1 MNASHRATLVTAPSF
16 ATLESALLNAIV
28 DDEDGRRRAVGIL
41 PTPYVARRLHR
52 LLDERGRHRRHPL
65 LLTLR
70 ELVRRLAG
78 ADSTPPVPG
87 AALAVLRAL
96 TNDVMLAGPLRAV
109 AAQPG
114 GQGALFAAF
123 DALRAAGYV
132 RPGLFRDAVA
142 AHPAPSPLLRHLA
155 ALYERFEQETAALS
169 ITGSIRMRAALDAA
183 GSLSV
188 LFRTDRL
195 FIHGFLAF
203 TPYEQTLIA
212 SLARSTDLTVYLP
225 FASAGHAGA
234 AARPFAALGPVRD
247 WLLALG
253 CVEMHLPD
261 DEGTTALDHLRR
273 HWPAVSLPA
282 IGAEPDASASALQPS
297 VIVLSAPNIVR
308 EVREAARGILRAA
321 RDGVPYDEMAVLYS
335 RPETYAPLLA
345 ETLTAVNVPVFLE
358 GGRPLVT
365 LPAGRALRQLLLLI
379 HGPARRSAVMEFIT
393 SAPLRLPAG
402 AVPARWD
409 RLARVAG
416 VIRGPDQWQSR
427 LRHLVARRT
436 GDAQHAE
443 GPRRDALLDDAAEA
457 GRLLE
462 YAAHLFHRLA
472 AIPHDGGWPE
482 FTTHLRTLAVELLDD
497 PDLPDILTEID
508 GLTGLNAV
516 EPRISFE
523 TFREA
528 ALARLRE
535 QRVRPNPPA
544 PFPAKEGGEHSAAV
558 DQSSPLPALGEGA
571 GVRAVFLSD
580 ISAAQALRFRRVW
593 VLGITDG
600 DFPARPQRDP
610 LLPDDDRDKLGLE
623 PQVPCL
629 PGTSAMQAAREAARF
644 KLLLGAASE
653 QLTLSFP
660 RAEPGGARPYQPSY
674 FLLKVGDTLLGRR
687 LRFDEVDTIP
697 GFRRISA
704 ARFAPD
710 DPDDALDETERNL
723 AWMER
728 GGPLS
733 RAAGEGLGEG
743 AADDFANR
751 INALAERRRSRRFTP
766 LDGVF
771 LDPEARARAAA
782 RADPTRHPLSPTA
795 LETYATCPQRYFLQR
810 VLGLEREDEPDALE
824 RLAAR
829 DKGGLMHTVLETFY
843 HDLRD
848 AGELPLRPERLDV
861 YRDRLLAAL
870 AERCRDE
877 ERGGR
882 VGHALLWA
890 VDQAEMADDL
900 LETLDEDV
908 KRAADGFVPAEF
920 ERPFGMM
927 GEPAAE
933 LALADGRIVRFRGLI
948 DRVDRH
954 EDGRLR
960 VIDYKTGRA
969 GPTTPNRFRGGRA
982 MQAPVYLLAA
992 RRAFNVDT
1000 ALLEAELYYCSR
1012 RGNFRRARFDGGAL
1026 AARGDDLQHIIE
1038 AAADGI
1044 TAGRFFPHPYT
1055 KSEQHC
1061 RVCDFRLVCDAR
1073 VDRLWTQKQGDP
1085 AAAAFIALTEIE

>member
-1 MNASHRATLVTAPSF
+1 MNAPRRSTLVTAPSIV
-16 ATLESALLNAIV
+16 TLEEALINAVVNDERDRQRAAGIV
-28 DDEDGRRRAVGIL
+28 

-52 LLDERGRHRRHPL
+52 LLDERGRLEHRPL

-70 ELVRRLAG
+70 ELIRRLAG

-96 TNDVMLAGPLRAV
+96 TADVALAGPLREV
-109 AAQPG
+109 AARPG
-114 GQGALFAAF
+114 GQGTLLAAF
-123 DALRAAGYV
+123 DALREAGYV
-132 RPGLFRDAVA
+132 RPGMFRNVVA
-142 AHPAPSPLLRHLA
+142 AQPVPSTLLRHLA
-155 ALYERFEQETAALS
+155 ALYERFEQETASLS

-183 GSLSV
+183 GSV
-188 LFRTDRL
+188 RFIFHTDRL
-195 FIHGFLAF
+195 FVHGFLAF
-203 TPYEQTLIA
+203 TPYERTLIA
-212 SLARSTDLTVYLP
+212 SLARSIDLTVYLP
-225 FASAGHAGA
+225 FASDSLAGA
-234 AARPFAALGPVRD
+234 AARPYAALGPVRD

-253 CVEMHLPD
+253 CDETHLPD
-261 DEGTTALDHLRR
+261 AGETSDLDHLRR

-282 IGAEPDASASALQPS
+282 IRAEPDASALGFQPS

-308 EVREAARGILRAA
+308 EVREVARGVLRAA
-321 RDGVPYDEMAVLYS
+321 RDGVPYDEMAVLYR
-335 RPETYAPLLA
+335 RPDTYAPLLA
-345 ETLTAVNVPVFLE
+345 ESLTALNVPVFLE
-358 GGRPLVT
+358 SGRPLVT

-409 RLARVAG
+409 RLARAAG
-416 VIRGPDQWQSR
+416 IIRGADQWQAR
-427 LRHLVARRT
+427 LRHLIADRAAEAQRARERT
-436 GDAQHAE
+436 DGGARE
-443 GPRRDALLDDAAEA
+443 RLIDDAAEA

-462 YAAHLFHRLA
+462 YVMHLFSRLA
-472 AIPHDGGWPE
+472 AVPAEAGWPD
-482 FTTHLRTLAVELLDD
+482 FIALLRRLAEELLDD
-497 PDLPDILTEID
+497 PDLSDILTEID
-508 GLTGLNAV
+508 GLAGLSTV
-516 EPRISFE
+516 EPRASFE

-528 ALARLRE
+528 ALARLSE
-535 QRVRPNPPA
+535 QRVRRVA
-544 PFPAKEGGEHSAAV
+544 PTPGPS
-558 DQSSPLPALGEGA
+558 
-571 GVRAVFLSD
+571 VFLSD
-580 ISAAQALRFRRVW
+580 ITAAQALHFRRVW
-593 VLGITDG
+593 VPGVTDG

-610 LLPDDDRDKLGLE
+610 LLPDDDREKLGLE
-623 PQVPCL
+623 
-629 PGTSAMQAAREAARF
+629 TSAMQAAREPARF

-674 FLLKVGDTLLGRR
+674 FLLKVGDTLLGHR
-687 LRFDEVDTIP
+687 LRFDEVDKIP

-710 DPDDALDETERNL
+710 DPDDALDKTEWNL
-723 AWMER
+723 ARIE
-728 GGPLS
+728 
-733 RAAGEGLGEG
+733 LGEG
-743 AADDFANR
+743 TTDDLAHR
-751 INALAERRRSRRFTP
+751 IDILAERRRSRRFTP

-771 LDPEARARAAA
+771 LNPEARARVAE
-782 RADPTRHPLSPTA
+782 RADPTRRPLSPTA
-795 LETYATCPQRYFLQR
+795 IETYATCPQKYFLQR
-810 VLGLEREDEPDALE
+810 VLGLEHEDEPDALE

-829 DKGGLMHTVLETFY
+829 DKGGLMHNVLETFY
-843 HDLRD
+843 RDLRD

-861 YRDRLLAAL
+861 YRGRLLAAL
-870 AERCRDE
+870 AERCREE

-882 VGHALLWA
+882 AGHALLWA
-890 VDQAEMADDL
+890 VDQAEIADDL

-908 KRAADGFVPAEF
+908 KRAVDGFVPVDF
-920 ERPFGMM
+920 ERAFGMM

-933 LALADGRIVRFRGLI
+933 LALAGGRTLRFRGLI
-948 DRVDRH
+948 DRIDRH

-969 GPTTPNRFRGGRA
+969 GLTTPNRFRGGRE

-1026 AARGDDLQHIIE
+1026 DARGDDLDQIIE

-1044 TAGRFFPHPYT
+1044 TAGRFFPHPYI
-1055 KSEQHC
+1055 KSEHHC

-1073 VDRLWTQKQGDP
+1073 VDRLWTQKQGDA
-1085 AAAAFIALTEIE
+1085 AAAAFVAVTEIE